1 MIVKFCVFLG
11 REKNMKILHSYI
23 ELGLINNIINEYHM
37 YDFSR
42 NINDHKFI
50 LLEFNRLKSI
60 FINKIYLYDFYKKDL
75 NNKTNWNPFYKQIA
89 SNSLDDD
96 IIIKCDDDIL
106 FIDIYALKDAII
118 DRYNDKESFLIHS
131 NCINNGVCAYY
142 QRHLFPKL
150 KDDLN
155 KYPKGGILGVL
166 FENPIIAYAIHNQ
179 FYTDILDNIINL
191 EKYIIDDVYINSRI
205 SINFI
210 LINGRDCKYL
220 TDVSYSD
227 EYELSSFI
235 PEKLCRPNK
244 IKGNLITSH
253 LSYTFQ
259 EKILLNNNEILNNY
273 SKIKNNYILLK
284 TGLRYNNNIS
294 NKFKCNKN
302 LDDTYIVKNW
312 INEYS
317 FYIKNIETN
326 NYLYIN
332 YDDDELCL
340 SNSSKTIFEI
350 KNNTINLGIYYLT
363 RYNYIGKFRNEQIL
377 LKYFKDFNEKEIIKE
392 NIDENNSFYLKFT
405 KYNTYLS
412 VNTKNNTFLNISSN
426 KINKWIFEKIN
437 NNMEYITVK
446 RFIKNNKIYYQ
457 NIETNEI
464 YANYYNGWS
473 LENILIEL

>member
-23 ELGLINNIINEYHM
+23 ELSLINNVINEYHM

-42 NINDHKFI
+42 NINDHNFI
-50 LLEFNRLKSI
+50 LLEYNRLKSI
-60 FINKIYLYDFYKKDL
+60 YINKIYLYNFYKGVQFV
-75 NNKTNWNPFYKQIA
+75 KTNWNPFYKQIA
-89 SNSLDDD
+89 TNSADDD

-106 FIDIYALKDAII
+106 FIDVYSLKDAII

-142 QRHLFPKL
+142 QRHLFPKIQNE
-150 KDDLN
+150 LN
-155 KYPKGGILGVL
+155 TFPKGGIMGIL
-166 FENPIIAYAIHNQ
+166 FENPIIAYSMHNQ
-179 FYTDILDNIINL
+179 FYTDILNNIENL
-191 EKYIIDDVYINSRI
+191 NKYIIDDIYINNRI

-210 LINGRDCKYL
+210 LINGRDAKYL
-220 TDVSYSD
+220 SDVSYSD

-235 PEKLCRPNK
+235 PEQLLRPNK

-273 SKIKNNYILLK
+273 LKIKNNYMLSKKPVIYK
-284 TGLRYNNNIS
+284 NNIF
-294 NKFKCNKN
+294 NKITFHKN
-302 LDDTYIVKNW
+302 IVKNW
-312 INEYS
+312 INDYS

-326 NYLYIN
+326 KYLYID
-332 YDDDELCL
+332 YDIDELCL
-340 SNSSKTIFEI
+340 SETDKTIFEI

-363 RYNYIGKFRNEQIL
+363 KYNYIGKFRNENML
-377 LKYFKDFNEKEIIKE
+377 LKYFKDYYEKEIIKE
-392 NIDENNSFYLKFT
+392 NIDENNTFYLKFT
-405 KYNTYLS
+405 KCNKYLS
-412 VNTKNNTFLNISSN
+412 VNHKNDKLLDINTN

-437 NNMEYITVK
+437 NNSEYITVS

-457 NIETNEI
+457 NIDTKEI

-473 LENILIEL
+473 L